1 MSLKS
6 ILAGTFALAFGSL
19 VIVGFTANVGLF
31 GVSLGLSLVSI
42 GICCLINSKS
52 K

>member
-1 MSLKS
+1 
-6 ILAGTFALAFGSL
+6 
-19 VIVGFTANVGLF
+19 LF

-52 K
+52 KWL